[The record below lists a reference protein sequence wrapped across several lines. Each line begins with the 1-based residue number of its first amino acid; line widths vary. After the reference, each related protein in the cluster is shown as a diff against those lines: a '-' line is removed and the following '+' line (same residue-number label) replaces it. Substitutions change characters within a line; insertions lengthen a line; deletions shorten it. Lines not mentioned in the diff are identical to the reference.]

1 LNQTQSL
8 SGLIP
13 VAAVDEGSYRF
24 FGDIQKSFC
33 DLIEEGSYAICTD
46 KNLEK

>member
-8 SGLIP
+8 SGSIP

-24 FGDIQKSFC
+24 FGE
-33 DLIEEGSYAICTD
+33 IEKGSYAICTD
-46 KNLEK
+46 KNLGK